1 MRLVK
6 TLLCTTLLTT
16 TTYASPI
23 PQDTPDYPESQ
34 SGWVSPDDQALVP
47 QHHDIVPQTQDV
59 VPQNQDLVPQHQD
72 LVPQHQDLVP
82 QPNLGPQQPSPIQ
95 SKDDP
100 PPYTPSN
107 SPSPGTTIAVLTG
120 GTIFLLLSGIGISE
134 WALDWYSRIQKDRLA
149 REKRLQVLRE
159 ERARRR
165 KERGRR
171 ERAME
176 LVLEM
181 AENHSE
187 MVGTEREFDG
197 EFEPYSVPEG
207 VKGAVESVFAHAE
220 GEEGEGLDDLKSALK
235 PILTFESRERG

>member
-1 MRLVK
+1 MRFVK
-6 TLLCTTLLTT
+6 TLLCTTLLTS
-16 TTYASPI
+16 TTYGTPV

-34 SGWVSPDDQALVP
+34 SGWVTPDDQALVS
-47 QHHDIVPQTQDV
+47 QHHDIVPHI
-59 VPQNQDLVPQHQD
+59 QDLVPQHQD

-82 QPNLGPQQPSPIQ
+82 QQPNPVPPPQPIQ

-107 SPSPGTTIAVLTG
+107 RPSPLTTIAVVTG

-159 ERARRR
+159 ERTRRR

-176 LVLEM
+176 LLLEM

-187 MVGTEREFDG
+187 RVAGEREFDG
-197 EFEPYSVPEG
+197 EFEPYLVPEG
-207 VKGAVESVFAHAE
+207 VKGAVENVFAQME
-220 GEEGEGLDDLKSALK
+220 GEEGEGLEDLKIALK
-235 PILTFESRERG
+235 PILTFESRG

>member
-1 MRLVK
+1 MRFVK

-34 SGWVSPDDQALVP
+34 SGWATPDDQALVP
-47 QHHDIVPQTQDV
+47 QHNDIVPQTQDV
-59 VPQNQDLVPQHQD
+59 VPQNQDLVPQR
-72 LVPQHQDLVP
+72 QDLVP
-82 QPNLGPQQPSPIQ
+82 QPNLVPQSPPIQ

-107 SPSPGTTIAVLTG
+107 KPSPLATIAVLTT

-134 WALDWYSRIQKDRLA
+134 WALDWYSRIQKDRVA

-165 KERGRR
+165 KEHGRR

-187 MVGTEREFDG
+187 RVARDRGFDG
-197 EFEPYSVPEG
+197 EFEPYLVPEG
-207 VKGAVESVFAHAE
+207 VRGAVESVFAGTE
-220 GEEGEGLDDLKSALK
+220 GEEEEGLEDLKIALK
-235 PILTFESRERG
+235 PILKFEEGERG